1 MSDGAAATRGLAA
14 SRRCRKLSAFK
25 RRRVRLM
32 GVTKRVVKEYVVPSR
47 TTYAKV
53 SINRT
58 LAVVDNASSWL
69 RSMCMSRLFQNS
81 SCGAN
86 VATTSVQRQSEVG

>member
-14 SRRCRKLSAFK
+14 SRRCQMLSAFK

-58 LAVVDNASSWL
+58 LAVVDNASSSL
-69 RSMCMSRLFQNS
+69 T
-81 SCGAN
+81 GH
-86 VATTSVQRQSEVG
+86 VHV